1 MTNIPTGERG
11 QQVEA
16 ILNGTLTTVDIGRV
30 GVALVH
36 EGVMPDIT
44 VLPDEY
50 DLRDR
55 ERSQYDFGGHIPVG
69 EDLNRFSRGMGN
81 YLHLG

>member
-1 MTNIPTGERG
+1 MTGEPG
-11 QQVEA
+11 PNQ
-16 ILNGTLTTVDIGRV
+16 ILGKLNGEMTMIDIGRV
-30 GVALVH
+30 GVRLLD

-55 ERSQYDFGGHIPVG
+55 QRSQYDFGGHIPIG
-69 EDLNRFSRGMGN
+69 EDLNRFSRGLGN